1 MTIHSQACISWQ
13 LHKLLTHLPLS
24 LPPWAFPLPFSL
36 AALPLAPVLL
46 GAFLQLIWL
55 RQGVHLS
62 MVRHFFILLAS
73 SNFDF
78 SLKLHLQHL
87 KRLFKAT
94 DRYYKNEHLANAAT
108 SRSSIKRASTMRT

>member
-46 GAFLQLIWL
+46 GAFLQIIWL
-55 RQGVHLS
+55 RQGVPLS
-62 MVRHFFILLAS
+62 MVRKLFLPVT

-108 SRSSIKRASTMRT
+108 SRSSIKRASTRRT

>member
-46 GAFLQLIWL
+46 GAFLQIIWL
-55 RQGVHLS
+55 RQGVPIS
-62 MVRHFFILLAS
+62 MVETLFLHIFT
-73 SNFDF
+73 SNLDF
-78 SLKLHLQHL
+78 PLKLDLQHL